1 MKMVRLYMPDQTEIL
16 VPEDRAEYYLGLGY
30 TETAITLEEAEAPEE
45 SE

>member
-16 VPEDRAEYYLGLGY
+16 VPEDRSEYYLGLGY
-30 TETAITLEEAEAPEE
+30 TETAEAPEE